1 VNAALKQLTLC
12 FPLRGQPVRQ
22 VLIGHKKRGFGAG
35 KFAGFGGK
43 VEPGEIPPQAAAREL
58 AEECGLAADPDHLE
72 YAAALTFLFP
82 ASPAWD
88 EQVHVFL
95 VRRWQGQPVET
106 DEMRPVWH
114 APADLPYARMW
125 QDNRIWL
132 PRLLEGEHLQGCFI
146 FAQDN
151 ETVAQFTL
159 AALDDQ
165 QPGEIEN
172 TKESISR
179 GGN

>member
-1 VNAALKQLTLC
+1 MEPALMQLTLC

-22 VLIGHKKRGFGAG
+22 VLIGYKKGGFGAG

-43 VEPGEIPPQAAAREL
+43 VEPGESLAQAAAREL
-58 AEECGLAADPDHLE
+58 AEECGLLAAPQHLE

-82 ASPAWD
+82 ARPAWN

-95 VRRWQGQPVET
+95 ARHWQGQPAET
-106 DEMRPVWH
+106 DEMRPAWH
-114 APADLPYARMW
+114 TPADLPYGQMW

-132 PRLLEGEHLQGCFI
+132 PPVLEGQRLRGRFL

-151 ETVAQFTL
+151 ETVAQYTL

-165 QPGEIEN
+165 PPGD
-172 TKESISR
+172 
-179 GGN
+179 